1 MNSANFVFTEFSE
14 VRAWKNEHEGSYH
27 ISRITLSIP
36 PVITSSFLRAAE
48 YEKPEQ
54 QETRGRAD
62 QHRAELGHIAPDQRR
77 EVRVGHE
84 CMRYQ
89 PQHYAA
95 HPYAHRCLEAER
107 PYLLGIVAG
116 VVSEGPQRIP
126 QIAVRVR

>member
-1 MNSANFVFTEFSE
+1 MNSANFVFSE
-14 VRAWKNEHEGSYH
+14 SSEARAWKNEHEASYH
-27 ISRITLSIP
+27 ISSITMSLP
-36 PVITSSFLRAAE
+36 PVVTCAFLRAAE

-54 QETRGRAD
+54 HETRGRAD
-62 QHRAELGHIAPDQRR
+62 QHRDKLGYIAPAQRR

-95 HPYAHRCLEAER
+95 YSYAHRCLEAER
-107 PYLLGIVAG
+107 PYLLRIVAG

-126 QIAVRVR
+126 HIAVRIR